1 MSIVN
6 RLLKNSL
13 SNTAAF
19 LVEAV
24 VAFLMMPFVIY
35 HLGDSSYGI
44 WVLINALTGYLGLF
58 KLGFRPSINKHVSEY
73 KALGDSQGMK
83 VFMGASLHIYIY
95 VSFLILLTAVTT
107 SYFVPSLFSL
117 SEEFILP
124 FQILLLFAGVQST
137 FSLIGTA
144 FGGVISGYQ
153 RYEIN
158 AGIEIAVIVI
168 RAGLIVYFLPSFPD
182 LYTMAAAHFSI
193 TIIGYIF
200 TIFAARKVA
209 DVRKLPI
216 FKKPGKEILKVIL
229 KYNSVSFSIAAL
241 SIAIGYIDSIIV
253 GVLLPLSAITHYAV
267 GGRLVKYCIQFLGV
281 TTKVIAPAISELNAK
296 NEKETL
302 TQILLLT
309 HKASCLVVYPIL
321 LCLFI
326 QGGVFIDLWM
336 GDGYQDSYQVM
347 QVLAIATLFIAPSQA
362 INPYLYGLGMHKY
375 LLYILLFEFLTS
387 VPLSIVMGNLY
398 GAVGVALGISIPR
411 TIMRSILL
419 PILIS
424 KTCERNMFV
433 PFITSQLRVLFASAP
448 YMVLL
453 WLSIHYNLAYSW
465 GSFSLQLFANCS
477 VYLGCVYLF
486 ALTAEERRQVSHTF
500 QQIFQKI
507 KRRRA

>member
-6 RLLKNSL
+6 KLVKNSL

-24 VAFLMMPFVIY
+24 VAFLMMPFVIF

-73 KALGDSQGMK
+73 KALGDDQGMR

-95 VSFLILLTAVTT
+95 VSVMILLTAVIT
-107 SYFVPSLFSL
+107 SYFVPSIFTL
-117 SEEFILP
+117 SEDYLVP

-158 AGIEIAVIVI
+158 AGIEIAVILV
-168 RAGLIVYFLPSFPD
+168 RAGIIVYFLPDFPD

-193 TIIGYIF
+193 TILGYLF
-200 TIFAARKVA
+200 TIFAARKIANVK
-209 DVRKLPI
+209 RLPI
-216 FKKPGKEILKVIL
+216 LRKPGKEILKVIL

-241 SIAIGYIDSIIV
+241 SIVIGYVDSIII
-253 GVLLPLSAITHYAV
+253 GVILPLSAITHYVV
-267 GGRLVKYCIQFLGV
+267 GGRLIQYCVQFLGV

-296 NEKETL
+296 NENDSL
-302 TQILLLT
+302 NQILVLT
-309 HKASCLVVYPIL
+309 HKASCIVVFPIL
-321 LCLFI
+321 LCLFV
-326 QGGVFIDLWM
+326 QGGIFIDLWM
-336 GDGYQDSYQVM
+336 GDGYADSYQVM

-362 INPYLYGLGMHKY
+362 INSYLYGLGMHKY
-375 LLYILLFEFLTS
+375 LLYILAVEMLTS
-387 VPLSIVMGNLY
+387 VPLGIVLGNLY
-398 GAVGVALGISIPR
+398 GAVGVAFGISLPR
-411 TIMRSILL
+411 AIMRSIIL

-424 KTCERNMFV
+424 KISQQNMLIRFIGSQFRV
-433 PFITSQLRVLFASAP
+433 ILACIPF
-448 YMVLL
+448 VLL
-453 WLSIHYNLAYSW
+453 LSLSKHYNLSDSW
-465 GSFSLQLFANCS
+465 ATFALQLS
-477 VYLGCVYLF
+477 VCGIIYLVGVYF
-486 ALTAEERRQVSHTF
+486 IALYRVERLKIAVILN
-500 QQIFQKI
+500 QIFNKLI
-507 KRRRA
+507 RRRA